1 MPVRGERTTRVFTTV
16 FTRQFCAS
24 HQVPYLPGELAQ
36 LHGHTWRVSL
46 TVAGPSLDAHGLL
59 VDEAAFAASMG
70 GFISTRLDHSTMVGA
85 GDPFTPILDAHGK
98 KLFVFGSDYD
108 GAAWP
113 TSQALA
119 LMLAH
124 HGHGWLAAA
133 SDRKD
138 VLLASVTVHTTED
151 VTATW
156 HNPTLLPAL
165 TFTR

>member
-1 MPVRGERTTRVFTTV
+1 MFTTV
-16 FTRQFCAS
+16 FTHQFNAS
-24 HQVPYLPGELAQ
+24 HQVPYLPGELAE

-46 TVAGPSLDAHGLL
+46 TVAGPSLNAHGLL
-59 VDEAAFAASMG
+59 MDEVAFATPMRD
-70 GFISTRLDHSTMVGA
+70 FISARLDNAVMVGA
-85 GDPFTPILDAHGK
+85 GDPFAPILDAHGK

-119 LMLAH
+119 LMLAQ

-138 VLLASVTVHTTED
+138 VHLASVTVHTAED

-156 HNPTLLPAL
+156 RNPTLLPAL